1 VEAVSSEVTLK
12 ARKFSSLVMQ
22 RLAVLGQNKVA
33 DEIGVSAPTVSRWA
47 SDDLERACQVLVVLG
62 LKVVINDR
70 VCVDP
75 KMYEALVMIAG
86 KAMSHAE
93 TAQRLVWED

>member
-1 VEAVSSEVTLK
+1 
-12 ARKFSSLVMQ
+12 MQ
-22 RLAVLGQNKVA
+22 RLAAMGQNRVA

-47 SDDLERACQVLVVLG
+47 SEDLDRACQIMATLG
-62 LKVVINDR
+62 LKVVQSDR
-70 VCVDP
+70 VCVDK

-86 KAMSHAE
+86 KAMSHSE